1 MATTSGFNVHPL
13 FDRRKYTTT
22 TIDPSFYYASKRA
35 VDIIFSVLFLLAA
48 SPVLLLVALLIIL
61 DSSGPILY
69 KQIRVG
75 SRMYK
80 FGSIILWKREN
91 FVCYKFRTMH
101 HNSKNDI
108 HKAYMKA
115 LISSDQ
121 KTMKEMEGEKAYL
134 HKLVH
139 DNRITRIGKFL
150 RKTSLDEI
158 PQFINVIKGEM
169 SVVGPRPAIPYEVD
183 MYNPWFLRRLEAKPG
198 ITGLQQTKARC
209 TDCFDQQVRLDIQYI
224 QNQSFWFDIKIM
236 LKTPL
241 AIFTQKGV

>member
-1 MATTSGFNVHPL
+1 MATTSGFNVYPI
-13 FDRRKYTTT
+13 FERRKLSTT
-22 TIDPSFYYASKRA
+22 TIDPSFYYASKRI
-35 VDIIFSVLFLLAA
+35 VDIVFSGLFLLAA
-48 SPVLLLVALLIIL
+48 SPVLAIVALLIKL
-61 DSSGPILY
+61 DSPGPVFF
-69 KQIRVG
+69 KQTRVG

-80 FGSIILWKREN
+80 FGPVILWKREY
-91 FVCYKFRTMH
+91 FSCYKFRTMH
-101 HNSKNDI
+101 HNSNNDV

-115 LISSDQ
+115 LISADQ
-121 KTMKEMEGEKAYL
+121 KTMKEMEGEKAAL
-134 HKLVH
+134 HKLVN

-150 RKTSLDEI
+150 RKTSIDEI
-158 PQFINVIKGEM
+158 PQFINVFKGEM

-198 ITGLQQTKARC
+198 VTGLQQITARC
-209 TDCFDQQVRLDIQYI
+209 TECFDQQVRLDIQYI